1 MTPAQITGS
10 TFRGGLLRGVLA
22 GAVALLVVY
31 GLLFFTSGE
40 QTATA
45 VAPCEQGT
53 AVPNPTD
60 NPGLV
65 SDCAILLA
73 AKDTLR
79 GTATLNW
86 SADAAMSEWTGVTIS
101 GSPQRVTGLSL
112 TYARLN
118 GSIPA
123 GLGGLGKLENL
134 QLSNNTLTGSI
145 PPELGSLAEL
155 DILYLFNNELTGAIP
170 AALGNLADLRFL
182 GLNDNRLTG
191 TVPNAFA
198 TLWRVQDL
206 YLENNQLSGAI
217 PALLGD
223 LGLRSLYL
231 AGNQF
236 TGCVPADLRSIT
248 YGDLATLGLS
258 YCTAETRRTLTTSK
272 SGAGSITPAPGTH
285 SYRSGARVRV
295 RATPGGLFRVASWGG
310 DCATTPATELDCVLT
325 MDANK
330 TASVTFER
338 TTYTLTATATGGG
351 SVSPSG
357 TTTQF
362 GDREVT
368 LTATWTEA
376 THVFSGW
383 EGDCR
388 ASGTEATCTLTMD
401 ADKTVTAAFAERCAT
416 STDPTCIRV
425 VYAGAPAD
433 YTEVS
438 AIPADVLLT
447 ANSDG
452 RYYVERGLQYT
463 VVTAARLPEGW
474 TRFYLEPDPAG
485 DARTR
490 LGLPAHQAHRH
501 HLHLHGDGGRGRRH
515 PHHLR
520 PQAGAPLRPSPGP
533 TASPRSATPSSR
545 PCSRS
550 RGGLPRATTATTP
563 RARSPPPGSYAFL
576 SDPDDTGTAVTTYEA
591 LRDGTT
597 TALLI
602 HRSDAHGASQAA
614 LYDEV
619 EAGDLFE
626 WHKADDCF
634 VRYKVMEVKPDPT
647 GSVPRKLLAVEWM
660 TYAYT
665 GCSGTISS
673 STAVGMIWGEVPDLG
688 GVNLPAPVV
697 HGRFH
702 LVPEGWEGTI
712 EDVTYHDPPDESPA
726 FEERVATTLEAA
738 RALNLPYWREPTL
751 PEGWTL
757 SRAWEGGLDA
767 PRYGFVAIYLTE
779 PLEFPDGRML
789 RQTGLKVLGAFADTR
804 RGTQQS
810 SYADGRNVRETRIIA
825 GRPATILWSPPGPN
839 YLWNADVH
847 VRVYDPDN
855 GSSYTFIVS
864 APHRSDLA
872 ADGNAKLENAL
883 ALVKTFFESDE
894 EDE

>member
-40 QTATA
+40 QSATA

-65 SDCAILLA
+65 SDCTILLA
-73 AKDTLR
+73 ARDTLR

-86 SADAAMSEWTGVTIS
+86 SADTAMSAWTGITLS
-101 GSPQRVTGLSL
+101 GTPQRVTGLSL

-123 GLGGLGKLENL
+123 GLGGLSKLENL
-134 QLSNNTLTGSI
+134 QLANNTLTGSI

-198 TLWRVQDL
+198 TLWNLQDL

-236 TGCVPADLRSIT
+236 TGCVPADLRSVT
-248 YGDLATLGLS
+248 NSDLATLDLS

-295 RATPGGLFRVASWGG
+295 RATSGGLFRVASWGG
-310 DCATTPATELDCVLT
+310 DCATTPAPELDCVLT

-474 TRFYLEPDPAG
+474 TRFYLGRTPLGTPAPVSASQLIKPIGTTYTFTVTEDEAAATLITFDLKQARPFVRPRPDGKPEIG
-485 DARTR
+485 DTVVTTVFAV
-490 LGLPAHQAHRH
+490 
-501 HLHLHGDGGRGRRH
+501 
-515 PHHLR
+515 
-520 PQAGAPLRPSPGP
+520 
-533 TASPRSATPSSR
+533 
-545 PCSRS
+545 
-550 RGGLPRATTATTP
+550 ATTAPRYSSYDTTG
-563 RARSPPPGSYAFL
+563 AVTTAGSYAFL
-576 SDPDDTGTAVTTYEA
+576 SDPDDTTTAVTTYEA

-602 HRSDAHGASQAA
+602 HKSDAHGALQAA
-614 LYDEV
+614 LYDTAAV
-619 EAGDLFE
+619 GDLFE
-626 WHKADDCF
+626 WRQAGDCF
-634 VRYKVMEVKPDPT
+634 VRYTVTEIKPDPT
-647 GSVPRKLLAVEWM
+647 GTVPRKLLAVEWM
-660 TYAYT
+660 TFAYT
-665 GCSGTISS
+665 GCSGTISTS
-673 STAVGMIWGEVPDLG
+673 DHAQIVWGDLPDLG
-688 GVNLPAPVV
+688 GATLTVPVV
-697 HGRFH
+697 HGAYEI
-702 LVPEGWEGTI
+702 VPLSWDEETMR
-712 EDVTYHDPPDESPA
+712 DYVPFPDYSDPVETDDIT
-726 FEERVATTLEAA
+726 VARTLDF
-738 RALNLPYWREPTL
+738 WREPTI
-751 PEGWTL
+751 PEGWTFDKAI
-757 SRAWEGGLDA
+757 SAGGDA
-767 PRYGFVAIYLTE
+767 YGGARWGYCATWWASDRIIPEANNYAHPQLGVEICADFTSSRYGNRDASWS
-779 PLEFPDGRML
+779 DG
-789 RQTGLKVLGAFADTR
+789 A
-804 RGTQQS
+804 GTH
-810 SYADGRNVRETRIIA
+810 ETRVIV
-825 GRPATILWSPPGPN
+825 GRPAILRFSPTGPN
-839 YLWNADVH
+839 NSPSFPTLIEVFDPETEVTYEIEAID
-847 VRVYDPDN
+847 YDLKSNPEA
-855 GSSYTFIVS
+855 VVEM
-864 APHRSDLA
+864 ARSL
-872 ADGNAKLENAL
+872 
-883 ALVKTFFESDE
+883 FE
-894 EDE
+894 ED

>member
-10 TFRGGLLRGVLA
+10 TFRGGLLRGALA
-22 GAVALLVVY
+22 AAVALLVVY

-60 NPGLV
+60 NPALV
-65 SDCAILLA
+65 SDCTILLA
-73 AKDTLR
+73 ARDTLR

-86 SADAAMSEWTGVTIS
+86 SADTAMSAWTGITLS
-101 GSPQRVTGLSL
+101 GTPQRVTGLSL

-123 GLGGLGKLENL
+123 GLGGLSKLENL
-134 QLSNNTLTGSI
+134 QLANNTLTGSI

-198 TLWRVQDL
+198 TLWNLQDL

-236 TGCVPADLRSIT
+236 TGCVPADLRSVT
-248 YGDLATLGLS
+248 NSDLATLDLS

-295 RATPGGLFRVASWGG
+295 RATSGGLFRVASWGG

-452 RYYVERGLQYT
+452 RYYVERGRQYT
-463 VVTAARLPEGW
+463 VVTAAPLPEGW
-474 TRFYLEPDPAG
+474 TRFYLERTPLGDPRPVSHEQLIPPVGTTYTFTVSEDEAAATLITYELTAARPFVRPRPDGKPELG
-485 DARTR
+485 DVAVRTVFSVEAET
-490 LGLPAHQAHRH
+490 LSYDAY
-501 HLHLHGDGGRGRRH
+501 DTT
-515 PHHLR
+515 
-520 PQAGAPLRPSPGP
+520 GAV
-533 TASPRSATPSSR
+533 AT
-545 PCSRS
+545 
-550 RGGLPRATTATTP
+550 
-563 RARSPPPGSYAFL
+563 PGSYAFL
-576 SDPDDTGTAVTTYEA
+576 ADADDTTTAVTTYEA

-602 HRSDAHGASQAA
+602 HKSDAHGTSQAA
-614 LYDEV
+614 LYDTV
-619 EAGDLFE
+619 EAGNLFE
-626 WHKADDCF
+626 WRQADDCF
-634 VRYKVMEVKPDPT
+634 VRYTVTEVKPDPT
-647 GSVPRKLLAVEWM
+647 GTVPRKALVVQW
-660 TYAYT
+660 TIYAFT
-665 GCSGTISS
+665 GCGESIASGPVSIIWGPQPALGGDTLTVPVMVGIHQLVPENWTGAVRDIAHEAAPGGSHLIQQANP
-673 STAVGMIWGEVPDLG
+673 STAVLSELD
-688 GVNLPAPVV
+688 
-697 HGRFH
+697 
-702 LVPEGWEGTI
+702 
-712 EDVTYHDPPDESPA
+712 
-726 FEERVATTLEAA
+726 
-738 RALNLPYWREPTL
+738 YWREPQI
-751 PEGWTL
+751 PEGWSLAYISAGT
-757 SRAWEGGLDA
+757 SSD
-767 PRYGFVAIYLTE
+767 PYQGFSAIYSPTE
-779 PLEFPDGRML
+779 GSGTSLEFHGYFLSHRNWQVPSGS
-789 RQTGLKVLGAFADTR
+789 T
-804 RGTQQS
+804 S
-810 SYADGRNVRETRIIA
+810 SGVVVETRVIA
-825 GRPATILWSPPGPN
+825 GRPALIEYSPPGDSN
-839 YLWNADVH
+839 DAYL
-847 VRVYDPDN
+847 P
-855 GSSYTFIVS
+855 TTITIM
-864 APHRSDLA
+864 DLA
-872 ADGNAKLENAL
+872 TESGYTLTAYDSTLKNIDTLMAIASSL
-883 ALVKTFFESDE
+883 FEETGSE
-894 EDE
+894 